1 MNKTFE
7 VKLVITIP
15 EEAVN
20 NKEFIEFKTA
30 ILNGEMKRDLMGG
43 KLGIVKSTI
52 TLTEINKS

>member
-15 EEAVN
+15 EDSVDSE
-20 NKEFIEFKTA
+20 EFIEFKTA

-52 TLTEINKS
+52 TLKEIKSL

>member
-7 VKLVITIP
+7 IKMTITIP

-52 TLTEINKS
+52 TLTEIKK